1 MIDPADDTGLDDE
14 INTWTANGAGL
25 LRRIR
30 DRRRKLQAADRE
42 LAAIEARTIDA
53 LRELSNVQQAIA

>member
-1 MIDPADDTGLDDE
+1 MTDPQDIGLDDE

-30 DRRRKLQAADRE
+30 DRRQKLQAANRE

-53 LRELSNVQQAIA
+53 LHQLSAIQEAVTR

>member
-1 MIDPADDTGLDDE
+1 MIDPEDNNLDDE

-30 DRRRKLQAADRE
+30 DRRQKLQAADRE

-53 LRELSNVQQAIA
+53 LHQLSAIQEAVTR

>member
-1 MIDPADDTGLDDE
+1 MTDPQDIGLDDE

-25 LRRIR
+25 LKRISDKR
-30 DRRRKLQAADRE
+30 HKLQAADRE

-53 LRELSNVQQAIA
+53 LHQLSAIQEAVTR

>member
-1 MIDPADDTGLDDE
+1 MIDPEDNNLDDE

-30 DRRRKLQAADRE
+30 DRRHNLQAADRE

-53 LRELSNVQQAIA
+53 LRELSAVQEAVS

>member
-1 MIDPADDTGLDDE
+1 MTDPQDIGLDDE

-30 DRRRKLQAADRE
+30 DRRQKLQAADRE

-53 LRELSNVQQAIA
+53 LHQLSAIQEAVTR